1 MFDEHLV
8 FASDLVIAV
17 NSALQARLE
26 RFDRAAIPLVPN
38 GVAEGFT
45 EVSSA
50 VELERGEITLGY
62 FGYLAGAWFDWELVR
77 TVANKN
83 HAWRIYLIGY
93 GGNQEYRNLPD
104 NVTFLGKKP
113 WKSLAA
119 YAAHWD
125 VGIIPFKS
133 GLVSR
138 GADPIKTYEYLALGL
153 PIVATGVRPPEG
165 AENYFYFAED
175 AREFM
180 ENARSASRQELDG
193 RALAS
198 YVEGCAWSRRV
209 DAIID
214 LIAAGSSRVAEK
226 RAFAK
231 R

>member
-1 MFDEHLV
+1 M
-8 FASDLVIAV
+8 
-17 NSALQARLE
+17 
-26 RFDRAAIPLVPN
+26 PN
-38 GVAEGFT
+38 GVADGFA
-45 EVSSA
+45 EVSSE
-50 VELERGEITLGY
+50 VDLERGEITLGY
-62 FGYLAGAWFDWELVR
+62 FGYLSGAWFDWELVR
-77 TVANKN
+77 TVANEN
-83 HAWRIYLIGY
+83 PAWRIYLIGY
-93 GGNQEYRNLPD
+93 GGDQEHRSLPD

-153 PIVATGVRPPEG
+153 PIVATGVRPPVG
-165 AENYFYFAED
+165 AEDYFYFAED

-180 ENARSASRQELDG
+180 EYIHSASRQELDG
-193 RALAS
+193 GTLAS

-214 LIAAGSSRVAEK
+214 LIAAGSSRIAEK
-226 RAFAK
+226 RALAK